1 MQCAAVLSKNELE
14 VEVGKKL
21 GTAVSTEG
29 TKDGIF
35 FSGGWGSVGHQ
46 IAKRVDAIW
55 TNLATTDLRRVL
67 TPEI

>member
-1 MQCAAVLSKNELE
+1 MPHAICNRTDIYKGNTICIMQCAAVLSKNELE

-35 FSGGWGSVGHQ
+35 FSGG
-46 IAKRVDAIW
+46 
-55 TNLATTDLRRVL
+55 
-67 TPEI
+67 